1 LLAVGVGMLAAAFIK
16 LHTLSASS
24 VQLAALWVALASLV
38 AKELLFRYMLRIA
51 ERVRSSMLVA
61 NAWHARSDAV
71 SSLVVLLGIGGNLLG
86 FPLLDPI
93 AALIVGL
100 MIVRT
105 GWNFFWQALNDLMDK
120 AVSVEESQAIRHT
133 LLATPGVFG
142 VHDLRTRR
150 MGDMTIV
157 DVHLELDGNQ
167 TVSAGHAIANL
178 ARQRVMA
185 QHAVLDVMTHVD
197 PFLQDTGDVPAMNNN
212 TARS

>member
-1 LLAVGVGMLAAAFIK
+1 
-16 LHTLSASS
+16 
-24 VQLAALWVALASLV
+24 
-38 AKELLFRYMLRIA
+38 
-51 ERVRSSMLVA
+51 
-61 NAWHARSDAV
+61 
-71 SSLVVLLGIGGNLLG
+71 LLG

-120 AVSVEESQAIRHT
+120 AVSAEESQAIRHT

-167 TVSAGHAIANL
+167 TVSAGHAIATL

-197 PFLQDTGDVPAMNNN
+197 PVQQSADEASAFY
-212 TARS
+212 SEK